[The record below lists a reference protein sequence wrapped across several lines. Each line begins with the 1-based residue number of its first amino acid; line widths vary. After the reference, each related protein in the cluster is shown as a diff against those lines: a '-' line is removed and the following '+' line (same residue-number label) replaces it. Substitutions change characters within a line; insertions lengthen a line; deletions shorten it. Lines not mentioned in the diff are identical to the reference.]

1 MKNTARSDFER
12 TACSNGIRRFS
23 KPWCLVLSRPLP
35 KIEINTVEQCGLDR
49 TDAVT
54 SAMPP
59 PAMGSNTIEQPP
71 NACIM
76 SPLTDPL
83 LAPAFV
89 YSEESP
95 WKPT

>member
-1 MKNTARSDFER
+1 M
-12 TACSNGIRRFS
+12 
-23 KPWCLVLSRPLP
+23 P

-54 SAMPP
+54 SAIPP

-71 NACIM
+71 NACIK
-76 SPLTDPL
+76 SPLTDPFL
-83 LAPAFV
+83 VLFFV

-95 WKPT
+95 WKPTSIAVVRKAEAGKFDKAKLTNS